1 MTNKNYASDI
11 ALYIVRQED
20 GDFAVAPFDNI
31 YKQQRGIRVFSKEE
45 DLKLRT
51 YLSRLSKIRH
61 AHLEIYD
68 GVLPEYKCLF
78 GDRKVN
84 RPLAGEFIS
93 LVKGLA
99 KKVLVKEVEVER
111 VEALLT

>member
-61 AHLEIYD
+61 AHIEIYD
-68 GVLPEYKCLF
+68 GVLPEHRCLF
-78 GDRKVN
+78 GDKKITRI
-84 RPLAGEFIS
+84 PAGEFLPI
-93 LVKGLA
+93 VKGLE
-99 KKVLVKEVEVER
+99 KKCTDGRVEV
-111 VEALLT
+111 VLI